1 MENIGNVYVQS
12 QLKTTNVN
20 QQWCLWKK
28 YLINSIAT
36 ETESVSVL
44 LSFLSTWHKK
54 NLFGERGSQLR
65 KPPQETDLCASLWGH
80 YLINDWQVVLPLG
93 KWSWVVLTKQKT
105 KTGWE
110 NHEEQGTKTPPQ
122 PLLHFLHDFPQCWKA
137 TWHLLA
143 EINPFLP

>member
-1 MENIGNVYVQS
+1 MDNIGNVYVQS

-36 ETESVSVL
+36 EIESVSVL
-44 LSFLSTWHKK
+44 LSFLSTWHKE

-65 KPPQETDLCASLWGH
+65 KPPQETGRCTSLWGH

-93 KWSWVVLTKQKT
+93 KWSWVVLTKQKQKQAE
-105 KTGWE
+105 KTMRS
-110 NHEEQGTKTPPQ
+110 KALK
-122 PLLHFLHDFPQCWKA
+122 LLHSLFSTSSMTSLSVGRQLDTC
-137 TWHLLA
+137 
-143 EINPFLP
+143 